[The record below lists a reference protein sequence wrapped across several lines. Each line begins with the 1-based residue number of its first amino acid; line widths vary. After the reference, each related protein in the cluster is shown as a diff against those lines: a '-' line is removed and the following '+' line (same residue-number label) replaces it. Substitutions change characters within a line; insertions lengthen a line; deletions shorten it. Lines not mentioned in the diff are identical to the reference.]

1 MLKSLDIDVL
11 VTDNSKFALRR
22 ARSEGLAI
30 RHGDVLD
37 EAHNDNIDMGEFQH
51 LIAATDND
59 SQNQLITADLGPEMG
74 YEQISRL
81 ANDGQSKSR
90 VGHGRL
96 LFESG
101 TDFGTLLDRDL
112 AGWRFSKTNITEKFT
127 VEDYR
132 KNLETDEEPLAVFK
146 PDRRLLFFA
155 TDARPVIED
164 GDVVISYVAPDTPEE
179 RKADRAAKES
189 EKNGES

>member
-1 MLKSLDIDVL
+1 M
-11 VTDNSKFALRR
+11 RR
-22 ARSEGLAI
+22 AHSEGLAI
-30 RHGDVLD
+30 RHGDVLE
-37 EAHNDNIDMGEFQH
+37 EAHDDNIDMGEYQH

-81 ANDGQSKSR
+81 ANDSQSKSR

-101 TDFGTLLDRDL
+101 ADFGTLLDRDL

-127 VEDYR
+127 GEDYR
-132 KNLETDEEPLAVFK
+132 KNLE
-146 PDRRLLFFA
+146 
-155 TDARPVIED
+155 
-164 GDVVISYVAPDTPEE
+164 
-179 RKADRAAKES
+179 
-189 EKNGES
+189 